1 MDARSSKRKPIKLK
15 PKQRPITVTI
25 PNAREI
31 SGLGNSTIWKL
42 ISEGRLDTVSVGRRR
57 LILYDSLEK
66 LLSPKADGAAR

>member
-1 MDARSSKRKPIKLK
+1 MDARSAEPKPIA
-15 PKQRPITVTI
+15 VTI
-25 PNAREI
+25 PTARRI

-66 LLSPKADGAAR
+66 LLSPKATHGVSP